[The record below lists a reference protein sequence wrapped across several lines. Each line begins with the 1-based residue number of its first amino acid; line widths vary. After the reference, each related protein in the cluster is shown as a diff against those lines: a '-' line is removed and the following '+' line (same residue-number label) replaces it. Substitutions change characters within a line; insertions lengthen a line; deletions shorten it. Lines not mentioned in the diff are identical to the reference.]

1 MSNDINFISGGIMR
15 RIDDNGQNSKNGGR
29 EVVWTNPDP
38 IPPPAGKTPGAA
50 QPSSTGG
57 PAVNYAPEDKTV
69 RKDQPA
75 EEKGFFSRINK
86 IFPSSDNDPKDTRI
100 NFKKDKEQLA
110 EYREVF
116 KEEKNKRI
124 SEEPAVPKAKHAEG
138 LFTTPQKLA
147 VTVKKPKITNLR
159 DFMDL
164 ALSFGRDR
172 LKTPGILKTNLIKDE
187 VTTFFDWRKNLR
199 VLFINLTYTGLAISV
214 IYIGLAYWESRVSE
228 YSLTVINQIEE
239 IIPQIKR
246 AENEAEKIDAFQ
258 KKVDLV
264 SDLFAKHIYWTNF
277 FRFLEKNTLSEAY
290 YIGGFSGDTKGEY
303 TFDAEVSDYP
313 SVADQITILEANE
326 FVTGLVVESAR
337 QEMSKKETSAGKNE
351 AENTGSATDKEMK
364 VNFSLLI
371 KVKPDIFYK

>member
-1 MSNDINFISGGIMR
+1 MSNDINFISGGKMR
-15 RIDDNGQNSKNGGR
+15 RIDDSGQNGKNGGR
-29 EVVWTNPDP
+29 EVVWTKPDP
-38 IPPPAGKTPGAA
+38 ISPSAGNTPGAA
-50 QPSSTGG
+50 GATGDG
-57 PAVNYAPEDKTV
+57 RAAANYPPVDNTAQKN
-69 RKDQPA
+69 QPA
-75 EEKGFFSRINK
+75 EGKGFFSRINK
-86 IFPSSDNDPKDTRI
+86 IFPSSDNGSKDTRI

-110 EYREVF
+110 EYREVIA
-116 KEEKNKRI
+116 EEKNKRI
-124 SEEPAVPKAKHAEG
+124 SEEPVAAKTKHAEG
-138 LFTTPQKLA
+138 LFTTPQKLT

-172 LKTPGILKTNLIKDE
+172 LKTPSILKTNLIKDE

-199 VLFINLTYTGLAISV
+199 VLLINLTYTGLAISV

-258 KKVDLV
+258 KKVDIV

-290 YIGGFSGDTKGEY
+290 YIGEFSGDTKGEY
-303 TFDAEVSDYP
+303 TFDTEVSDYP
-313 SVADQITILEANE
+313 SVADQITILEASE
-326 FVTGLVVESAR
+326 FVTGLTVKSAR
-337 QEMSKKETSAGKNE
+337 QEMSKKETPAKKNE

-364 VNFSLLI
+364 VNFSLMI